1 MKVWAKAVECESMR
15 VGSGKVK
22 AILDRSWQKRWNASQ
37 GRSSQ
42 AKAGQGK
49 EVKRNQ
55 VTAMGG
61 GANLADMANLVAD
74 VNWRMLAGGCG

>member
-1 MKVWAKAVECESMR
+1 MQ
-15 VGSGKVK
+15 VK
-22 AILDRSWQKRWNASQ
+22 T
-37 GRSSQ
+37 
-42 AKAGQGK
+42 GQGK
-49 EVKRNQ
+49 EVKLNQ